1 MANPNDAVGTNG
13 AFGGRTSVN
22 AFNDVLG
29 TFAGRGILSGWVC
42 APSSG
47 LTVSLGGDGST
58 RDVAIAEDAAGNKTT
73 INNIS
78 QSPVAVTIN
87 AAPASNSRIDA
98 IVAYIEDAPNGS
110 GITDNPD
117 VVNVLVVSGTVA
129 SNPVAPNDGA
139 IRAAITADGAS
150 GSTAYYVVLATVRIS
165 TGTTDIDTTMI
176 SQGERAVLRNT
187 AISEGAIGTEQI
199 ENGAVTSGKLDFTTF
214 PNAITV
220 NASADPLTTTSQS
233 RIKVGEIVATGLNP
247 NWQYLATITYGL
259 FCINGGQAGVVGF
272 SDVTTQDGTYLI
284 PPDGM
289 RCSAY
294 QASMQFT
301 TLLTPSATS
310 MTFNINGRQAST
322 TGTWSAERVKMTL
335 VPIRP
340 ISQ

>member
-29 TFAGRGILSGWVC
+29 TFTGRGILSGWVC

-78 QSPVAVTIN
+78 QSPVAVTVN

-117 VVNVLVVSGTVA
+117 VVDVLVVSGTVA

-199 ENGAVTSGKLDFTTF
+199 ENGAVTSDKVDFATFCDVLYNNPQGSLGTITLTSSAANYVRLKIYTIDTDGNCGCVEISGPDGKSFDKTSSTPFS
-214 PNAITV
+214 NAIYAKTKRWQI
-220 NASADPLTTTSQS
+220 SGTTISP
-233 RIKVGEIVATGLNP
+233 IVYGS
-247 NWQYLATITYGL
+247 YTITSSG
-259 FCINGGQAGVVGF
+259 
-272 SDVTTQDGTYLI
+272 TTVD
-284 PPDGM
+284 
-289 RCSAY
+289 
-294 QASMQFT
+294 
-301 TLLTPSATS
+301 LTQNQLS
-310 MTFNINGRQAST
+310 IY
-322 TGTWSAERVKMTL
+322 RVEGWK
-335 VPIRP
+335 V
-340 ISQ
+340 